1 MDVLE
6 KFAVAQKLIVGHYA
20 MLSTFYSMCNFTYV
34 TEKNITIRLN
44 TKTGA
49 SPIIEYNKNFID
61 KIRPE
66 TLALLISIELFR
78 LILHHTTTRLLYP
91 VQYCYRSSNIICT
104 DESILNY
111 AMDYSAKGI
120 FPSKKDVFKCEEKSI
135 PPESLYLEYVFAILT
150 KGLDDVDD
158 NSEDE
163 SDKMKSEDSNKGKDS
178 DDLNSQS
185 KNGKPDDN
193 SDDEMSEEE
202 KQRKDEIEA
211 LKNHFSNDNVPNCI
225 ENWGENSLIDE
236 KITQSIERISGN
248 KKLYGDM
255 SSNIIQLIE
264 LRNKREYDPRSI
276 FSKFVTSVFSTA
288 TEFTRMKPPR
298 RLGQAYTGIIY
309 GSRHRMQAKVLIALD
324 TSGSMDDAI
333 VNEGIYFMQSALKH
347 AEVYFCYW
355 DTVCYDITKEKGPKP
370 TYKIKGRG
378 GTNPQCIIDKIRK
391 EKLSFDGIVVISDC
405 CFDWYEPP
413 KREKVCIVATDRIA
427 PPAWCKWQ
435 FKMEDLVKRVR
446 R

>member
-288 TEFTRMKPPR
+288 TEFTRMKPPGSLHLR
-298 RLGQAYTGIIY
+298 SGRAARAGEAVRL
-309 GSRHRMQAKVLIALD
+309 
-324 TSGSMDDAI
+324 
-333 VNEGIYFMQSALKH
+333 
-347 AEVYFCYW
+347 
-355 DTVCYDITKEKGPKP
+355 
-370 TYKIKGRG
+370 
-378 GTNPQCIIDKIRK
+378 
-391 EKLSFDGIVVISDC
+391 
-405 CFDWYEPP
+405 
-413 KREKVCIVATDRIA
+413 
-427 PPAWCKWQ
+427 
-435 FKMEDLVKRVR
+435 
-446 R
+446 